1 MTEHHNDGSD
11 SESEQGSDANRRR
24 FLKGLGGLGVTGIAG
39 CLGGDEEDTPTED
52 VTSTEA
58 GTDTGSTP
66 GGAQPTDTAT
76 PTPTPTPVSY
86 AVLVL
91 SVTAGARHDSIS
103 DGNEALQAIGQ
114 EIAGQQR
121 IEEFTVD
128 VVDSESTDDIQSEIP
143 STVEEFEAYDAVV
156 FQNTTGMVL
165 DSDQQSAFREYVEG
179 GGGYVGIH
187 AAAETH
193 ADWDWYGTEL
203 LGTTA
208 TGSPAVQQAEIHV
221 TDRTHPSTEG
231 LPARWTREDEWY
243 DYEPNPRGDVHVLAT
258 LDERT
263 YDDAGMDDQWGRDH
277 PIAWCSNVGAGRSFY
292 TGGGDTPDS
301 FDEDA
306 FREHLKGG
314 LLWAVGHAGGRAYG
328 TVWDAYEV
336 ERFYQPENEPIE
348 MVVRPDGRAVYV
360 ERAGVSADRPND
372 QGAVVVVDPDT
383 GEGTVAL
390 ELSVYL
396 AEDTLSGYPRESG
409 LLGIALDPDFEE
421 NGWLYLYYTTE
432 TNDGVVNRVSRFTM
446 EGNSIDPGT
455 ETQIIDI
462 PVFGLNHQGGALTFD
477 TQGNLYIGP
486 GDDTTPFESSGYT
499 PIDEVNTPDTFD
511 AQRSSG
517 NTNDLRGSVLRI
529 SPNEDGSY
537 DIPEGNL
544 FTEENG
550 YGDVDDGLVKPEIYG
565 MGFRNPFTIKVDP
578 ETDVAYV
585 GDYGPDNGSWNAQ
598 RGPPGQTEF
607 ERLDEPGFYGWP
619 YFKGKNVPYKHYDFG
634 TDESGRL
641 FDPDNPVNDSVK
653 NTGLTQLPPA
663 KDCMITNPYSWFTL
677 LDNPSEWDEYMPYD
691 SVDEVPFPQVTGG
704 APTQGPV
711 YRHREGFS
719 VTSALHASYE
729 GKIFL
734 AEYGAGWIKYG
745 TLDDDDEIL
754 EVDPFLPEESFSSP
768 IDMTVGPDGALY
780 VVEYS
785 GPALTRISTGD
796 AVLPVNVSLDGP
808 LQGEVVVGSRN
819 TVTMTGELTNAGA
832 TPITDV
838 EASLEAS
845 SSDIS
850 VSAAS
855 ETSFDTI
862 EGGASKTVEWDVT
875 ISEDAEG
882 DYSLEAIATYT
893 SGGGEFE
900 VTDTRS
906 FTAA

>member
-1 MTEHHNDGSD
+1 MTENPTDDGSNDGKS
-11 SESEQGSDANRRR
+11 QGDANRRR
-24 FLKGLGGLGVTGIAG
+24 FLKGLGTLGVAGAAG
-39 CLGGDEEDTPTED
+39 CLNGGDGDSTPTEAPPGTDTDTPTD
-52 VTSTEA
+52 
-58 GTDTGSTP
+58 
-66 GGAQPTDTAT
+66 T
-76 PTPTPTPVSY
+76 PTPTPISY
-86 AVLVL
+86 SVLVL
-91 SVTAGARHDSIS
+91 SVTKGVRHDVIPA
-103 DGNEALQAIGQ
+103 GNEALQAI
-114 EIAGQQR
+114 AGELA
-121 IEEFTVD
+121 EEPRVEEVAVD
-128 VVDSESTDDIQSEIP
+128 VIDSADNDDFQSEIP
-143 STVEEFEAYDAVV
+143 SSVEEFQAYDAVV
-156 FQNTTGMVL
+156 FQNTTGPVL
-165 DSDQQSAFREYVEG
+165 NSDQQSAFREYVEG
-179 GGGYVGIH
+179 GGGYMGIH

-263 YDDAGMDDQWGRDH
+263 YDNAGMDDQWGRDH
-277 PIAWCSNVGAGRSFY
+277 PIAWCGNVGAGRSFY
-292 TGGGDTPDS
+292 TGGGDTPES
-301 FDEDA
+301 FGEDA

-348 MVVRPDGRAVYV
+348 MVVTPDGRAVYV
-360 ERAGVSADRPND
+360 ERTGVGTDD

-396 AEDTLSGYPRESG
+396 AEDTLNGYGRESG
-409 LLGIALDPDFEE
+409 LLGITLDPDFEE

-446 EGNSIDPGT
+446 EGGSIDPGT

-462 PVFGLNHQGGALTFD
+462 PVFGLNHQGGALTVD

-499 PIDEVNTPDTFD
+499 PIDEVRTPDTFD
-511 AQRSSG
+511 AQRSSA

-550 YGDVDDGLVKPEIYG
+550 YGDVNDGLVKKEIYG

-578 ETDVAYV
+578 ETDVPYV

-619 YFKGKNVPYKHYDFG
+619 YVKGKNVPYKHYDFETG
-634 TDESGRL
+634 ESGRL
-641 FDPDNPVNDSVK
+641 FDPDNPVNDSAK
-653 NTGLTQLPPA
+653 NTGLTQLPPS
-663 KDCMITNPYSWFTL
+663 KNCMITNPYSWFTL
-677 LDNPSEWDEYMPYD
+677 LDNPPEWDEYMPYD

-711 YRHREGFS
+711 YRHREEFS

-745 TLDDDDEIL
+745 TLDDDDEIM

-785 GPALTRISTGD
+785 GRALTRISTDD
-796 AVLPVNVSLDGP
+796 AVLPVDVSLDGP

-819 TVTMTGELTNAGA
+819 TVTMTAQIANTGGSSV
-832 TPITDV
+832 TDV

-845 SSDIS
+845 SSDLS
-850 VSAAS
+850 VSANTETTFGTIESGAS
-855 ETSFDTI
+855 ETV
-862 EGGASKTVEWDVT
+862 KWDVT
-875 ISEDAEG
+875 VPGDAEG
-882 DYSLEAIATYT
+882 DYSLEAVASYT
-893 SGGGEFE
+893 SGGSEFE
-900 VTDTRS
+900 VTDVLS
-906 FTAA
+906 FTAS